1 MRDMTYAILWHIL
14 FCFVLVVTLH
24 GEDGEG
30 MWVEL
35 GQSEVG

>member
-14 FCFVLVVTLH
+14 SCFVLVVTLH
-24 GEDGEG
+24 SEGG

-35 GQSEVG
+35 GQDEVG